1 MTDSPPRRE
10 QWYNGQSQK
19 ALRTIE
25 GKRSQMPKKN
35 AKRKSTTT
43 AAQQSGSAS
52 QTRPNVADVCFVED
66 FLSRYPYAVL
76 ETLLVDHTT
85 GRNIIWASDTY
96 AELGDGYAFEDE
108 LTVERITGDN
118 AHVIRPRVAKRK
130 ESQAR
135 RTKTHAEVF
144 TPSWLC
150 NLMLNHMDEDWF
162 ERKGV
167 FSVENED
174 HTWTVSDGEI
184 EFPKTKERGW
194 RAYIESTRL
203 EITCGEAPFV
213 CSRYDTTTGEVIDVP
228 DRIGFL
234 DRKLRVVRE
243 HSSTK
248 KTWYKNAMTSLKASY
263 GYEYQGDNLLIARIN
278 VLETFFEHMMS
289 EYGCEPTL
297 DEMNEV
303 AWVVSWNM
311 WQMNGL
317 TYAPP
322 TKGDDAIVAMSDRE
336 RVRQAQTSLECSLF
350 DMAEDGDDDG
360 SCGDDVDSVE
370 NDALT
375 TAPVMS
381 LIYDWEADE
390 PFEFISLKN
399 S

>member
-1 MTDSPPRRE
+1 
-10 QWYNGQSQK
+10 
-19 ALRTIE
+19 
-25 GKRSQMPKKN
+25 MPKRNIKN
-35 AKRKSTTT
+35 AKKKNGV
-43 AAQQSGSAS
+43 AAARQSEAAS
-52 QTRPNVADVCFVED
+52 PTRPNVADVCFVED
-66 FLSRYPYAVL
+66 FLARYPYAVL

-85 GRNIIWASDTY
+85 GRNIIWASDAY

-213 CSRYDTTTGEVIDVP
+213 CSRYDTTTGEVIDIP

-248 KTWYKNAMTSLKASY
+248 RTWYKNALTSLKASY

-278 VLETFFEHMMS
+278 VLETFFEHMKS

-297 DEMNEV
+297 DEMSEV

-322 TKGDDAIVAMSDRE
+322 TKGDDAIVSMSDRE

-350 DMAEDGDDDG
+350 DMAGDDGD
-360 SCGDDVDSVE
+360 SCGNDVDSVE

-381 LIYDWEADE
+381 LIYDWETDE